1 MVHFLTFTNIKIYN
15 AMKYF
20 YTLMMAFLLPYLAI
34 AQQTVSYSVNP
45 PTFNETESITVTF
58 TLNETNFG
66 VSTSHALYLWAWS
79 VDSNNTSAD
88 SPTNGTWTASNAAN
102 KLTHVSSSG
111 STGTYTFTMNTVKSF
126 YGNRPNPLSKI
137 GFLIKTINGSVQS
150 QDIMLNVG
158 KFQFN
163 LTNPV
168 AGSTNVVNSGTVIN
182 ITGTSSQPANYVVK
196 ANGNAVYTSTSAST
210 TLNFPYTATQDANM
224 EVVATNA
231 SDGTVVTKT
240 FTVSLAIPV
249 QSAAIPAYMK
259 QGISYD
265 PADPTKVGLALYAPG
280 KAYVHVIGSFNNWT
294 VSANHLMKK
303 DTTNPNL
310 YWIEIT
316 GLTPQQIYTF
326 QYRTADGI
334 KVADPYSPL
343 VLSPYDDQY
352 INQNAMVY
360 PDLPAYPTG
369 QNFEVSVIQ
378 TAKPA
383 YNWTVTNFTKPAKDN
398 LIIYEL
404 LVRDFT
410 AEKTWQSL
418 IDKISYLKSLKIN
431 AVELMPV
438 MEFDGNNSWG
448 YNTGFHYALD
458 KAYGTPEKFKEFID
472 LCHQNGIAVILDIA
486 FNHATGRSPIERMW
500 MVDPDGDGFGDPAAD
515 NPYFNQ
521 VARHSYSVFND
532 FNHSK
537 AETKYYVNRVLEQ
550 WIKEYKV
557 DGFRWDLTKGFTQ
570 ACTPGPNQ
578 ESCTNLYQ
586 QDRVNVLKAYADNQW
601 SYDPTSYII
610 FEHLGTDSEEGQW
623 ANYRIG
629 EGKGVMM
636 WDKQTNPYNQNTMGF
651 AENSN
656 FSRVKYSAHG
666 FSGLRADSY
675 GESHDEERIMYK
687 NINFGASTTGYSTRD
702 LNNALQ
708 RQKAYGAVFL
718 TVPGPKMIWQFAE
731 LGFDKSIYT
740 CEDGITVNTESD
752 AAPGDCKL
760 SPKPSA
766 FGLNYDTD
774 AARKSVY
781 DTWAKILELRLSL
794 DVFNTKTFNVE
805 SGNLMPRLFIYNDAS
820 SSALKNVVVLANF
833 TLTSQNIVPNFPYGG
848 NWYNLMDNT
857 SMSVTDTAAPITIE
871 PGGFRIFGNAS
882 ALATDEVGSSKN
894 AVSLV
899 LTQNPVTNG
908 NATIRYTNAKNGS
921 LAIYDLTGSL
931 VKTVKVSKDNGD
943 ETISVNGLKSGIYL
957 LQLKSEKGVAV
968 TKLIVK

>member
-1 MVHFLTFTNIKIYN
+1 
-15 AMKYF
+15 
-20 YTLMMAFLLPYLAI
+20 MAFLLPYLAI

-150 QDIMLNVG
+150 QDIILNVG

-196 ANGNAVYTSTSAST
+196 ANGNPVYTSTTDST

-410 AEKTWQSL
+410 TEKTWQSL

-521 VARHSYSVFND
+521 VERHSYSVFND

>member
-1 MVHFLTFTNIKIYN
+1 
-15 AMKYF
+15 MKYF

-66 VSTSHALYLWAWS
+66 VATSHALYLWAWS

-150 QDIMLNVG
+150 QDIILNVG

-163 LTNPV
+163 LTNPF

-196 ANGNAVYTSTSAST
+196 ANGNPVYTSTSAST

-294 VSANHLMKK
+294 VSANYLMKR

-410 AEKTWQSL
+410 TEKTWQSL

-570 ACTPGPNQ
+570 ACPPGPNQ

-636 WDKQTNPYNQNTMGF
+636 WDKETNPYNQNTMGF

-675 GESHDEERIMYK
+675 GESHDEERIMYR
-687 NINFGASTTGYSTRD
+687 NISFGASTTGYSTRD

-766 FGLNYDTD
+766 FGLNYDID

-857 SMSVTDTAAPITIE
+857 SMSVTDLVAPITIE

-882 ALATDEVGSSKN
+882 ALATDEVGASKN

-943 ETISVNGLKSGIYL
+943 ETISVNGLKSGMYL

>member
-1 MVHFLTFTNIKIYN
+1 MNI
-15 AMKYF
+15 
-20 YTLMMAFLLPYLAI
+20 L
-34 AQQTVSYSVNP
+34 
-45 PTFNETESITVTF
+45 
-58 TLNETNFG
+58 
-66 VSTSHALYLWAWS
+66 
-79 VDSNNTSAD
+79 
-88 SPTNGTWTASNAAN
+88 
-102 KLTHVSSSG
+102 
-111 STGTYTFTMNTVKSF
+111 
-126 YGNRPNPLSKI
+126 R
-137 GFLIKTINGSVQS
+137 
-150 QDIMLNVG
+150 
-158 KFQFN
+158 
-163 LTNPV
+163 
-168 AGSTNVVNSGTVIN
+168 
-182 ITGTSSQPANYVVK
+182 
-196 ANGNAVYTSTSAST
+196 
-210 TLNFPYTATQDANM
+210 
-224 EVVATNA
+224 
-231 SDGTVVTKT
+231 
-240 FTVSLAIPV
+240 
-249 QSAAIPAYMK
+249 
-259 QGISYD
+259 
-265 PADPTKVGLALYAPG
+265 
-280 KAYVHVIGSFNNWT
+280 
-294 VSANHLMKK
+294 
-303 DTTNPNL
+303 
-310 YWIEIT
+310 
-316 GLTPQQIYTF
+316 
-326 QYRTADGI
+326 
-334 KVADPYSPL
+334 
-343 VLSPYDDQY
+343 
-352 INQNAMVY
+352 
-360 PDLPAYPTG
+360 
-369 QNFEVSVIQ
+369 
-378 TAKPA
+378 
-383 YNWTVTNFTKPAKDN
+383 
-398 LIIYEL
+398 
-404 LVRDFT
+404 
-410 AEKTWQSL
+410 
-418 IDKISYLKSLKIN
+418 
-431 AVELMPV
+431 
-438 MEFDGNNSWG
+438 
-448 YNTGFHYALD
+448 
-458 KAYGTPEKFKEFID
+458 
-472 LCHQNGIAVILDIA
+472 
-486 FNHATGRSPIERMW
+486 
-500 MVDPDGDGFGDPAAD
+500 
-515 NPYFNQ
+515 
-521 VARHSYSVFND
+521 
-532 FNHSK
+532 
-537 AETKYYVNRVLEQ
+537 
-550 WIKEYKV
+550 
-557 DGFRWDLTKGFTQ
+557 
-570 ACTPGPNQ
+570 
-578 ESCTNLYQ
+578 
-586 QDRVNVLKAYADNQW
+586 AYADNQW

-636 WDKQTNPYNQNTMGF
+636 WDKETNPYNQNTMGF
-651 AENSN
+651 AANSN

-675 GESHDEERIMYK
+675 GESHDEERIMYR

-943 ETISVNGLKSGIYL
+943 ETISVNGLKSGMYL